1 MRRRLPRPTDAEVA
15 ILRVLWTNG
24 PSTVRQVHDVLAE
37 SRESETGYTTTL
49 KLMQLMTEK
58 GLLMRDASTRTH
70 VYAARVPEQQTQRLL
85 VADLVD
91 RAFEGSAAA
100 LVMQAL
106 AARPITAE
114 QLKELRQL
122 IKDEE
127 ESRK

>member
-1 MRRRLPRPTDAEVA
+1 
-15 ILRVLWTNG
+15 
-24 PSTVRQVHDVLAE
+24 
-37 SRESETGYTTTL
+37 
-49 KLMQLMTEK
+49 MQLMTEK
-58 GLLMRDASTRTH
+58 GLLMRDASARTH

>member
-15 ILRVLWTNG
+15 ILRVVWTNG
-24 PSTVRQVHDVLAE
+24 PSTVRQVHDALAE

-58 GLLMRDASTRTH
+58 GLLTRDASTRTH

>member
-24 PSTVRQVHDVLAE
+24 PSTVRQVPDALAE
-37 SRESETGYTTTL
+37 SRESETGYTTTM

-70 VYAARVPEQQTQRLL
+70 VYAARVPEHQTQRLL

>member
-1 MRRRLPRPTDAEVA
+1 MRRRLPRPTDTEVA

-24 PSTVRQVHDVLAE
+24 PSTVRQVHDTLAE

-58 GLLMRDASTRTH
+58 GLLLRDASTRTH
-70 VYAARVPEQQTQRLL
+70 VYTARVPEQQTQRLL

>member
-1 MRRRLPRPTDAEVA
+1 
-15 ILRVLWTNG
+15 
-24 PSTVRQVHDVLAE
+24 
-37 SRESETGYTTTL
+37 
-49 KLMQLMTEK
+49 
-58 GLLMRDASTRTH
+58 
-70 VYAARVPEQQTQRLL
+70 